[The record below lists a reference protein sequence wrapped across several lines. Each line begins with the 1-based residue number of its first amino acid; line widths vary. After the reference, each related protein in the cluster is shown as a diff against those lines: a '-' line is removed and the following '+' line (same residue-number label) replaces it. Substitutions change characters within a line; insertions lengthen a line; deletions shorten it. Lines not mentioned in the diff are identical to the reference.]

1 MRDLKPRSLV
11 YETSTLVLKI
21 DKTKKTKKRNKQKR
35 ATKRDNLNKDI
46 KRIAG
51 YY

>member
-35 ATKRDNLNKDI
+35 ATKRDNLTKDI